1 MSLVNLD
8 IDADQLHSVIDAL
21 AATERQAQQALNSTL
36 PKIAA
41 WMRGKSVKGLA
52 GVTNVPQKVIRR
64 RLKTFRLSKS
74 ASGSSITLWYGLDPV
89 GMIYLNAKQGSGGV
103 RAYGGRFVKSGFIA
117 TPSNGKRQVFKRR
130 GTARL
135 PIDACWSPTWCKRI
149 LMRLA
154 SSASSSTRTCTA
166 SARLERRRGSC
177 AQRAKCTTW
186 NGFFTT

>member
-135 PIDACWSPTWCKRI
+135 PIDKQNAEIADKAGIYIEDRVFG
-149 LMRLA
+149 
-154 SSASSSTRTCTA
+154 TA
-166 SARLERRRGSC
+166 EFEAR
-177 AQRAKCTTW
+177 
-186 NGFFTT
+186 FFQIFEHELSWRMQTQK